1 MKEELESMGLV
12 VEYKVFELPN
22 FDVVIAI
29 WEDKHELPPLY
40 VEVTV
45 SEHEAWTMSKLTKQ
59 DILQILTATD
69 SEIIKYMSETVKYRE
84 NNIITYSKNIF
95 IPLTEICRND
105 CGYCNFKKNP
115 DDPEAIILKS
125 KEEILASLKEA
136 EEYGCKEAMFAF
148 GEDADEEEI
157 VKIKLKEYG
166 YDNMIDYIVDVCQ
179 MTLDKTTLLPHTN
192 GGNFSFED
200 MKRLKEVNASMGLM
214 LENSSSRLMELPAHN
229 KSPGKNPDLRL
240 ETISNAG
247 KLKIPYTTGILIGIG
262 ETKEEIA
269 ESLLSIRK
277 LYDDYGHIQAVI
289 IQNFTPIPW
298 IEMEN
303 WEEPSFLDMIRT
315 VIAGSLLFKDTD
327 ISIQVPP
334 NLNNDTAQIFLLCGA
349 DDWGGVSPVS
359 PDFVNITSPWP
370 GIDELEKL
378 TEDAGFKLIE
388 RLCVYEK
395 FINRKWL
402 NEYLLEKISNIS

>member
-1 MKEELESMGLV
+1 MSNLTKEE
-12 VEYKVFELPN
+12 
-22 FDVVIAI
+22 I
-29 WEDKHELPPLY
+29 
-40 VEVTV
+40 
-45 SEHEAWTMSKLTKQ
+45 LT
-59 DILQILTATD
+59 ILTAKKTD
-69 SEIIKYMSETVKYRE
+69 IVKYMLETAEYRE
-84 NNIITYSKNIF
+84 NNLITYSKNIF

-115 DDPEAIILKS
+115 DDPEAIILKT
-125 KEEILASLKEA
+125 KEEILADLKEA
-136 EEYGCKEAMFAF
+136 EKYGCKEAMFAF

-157 VKIKLKEYG
+157 VRIRLKEFG

-179 MTLDKTTLLPHTN
+179 MTLDETSLLPHTN

-200 MKRLKEVNASMGLM
+200 LKRLKEVNASMGLM
-214 LENSSSRLMELPAHN
+214 LENSSNRLMELPAHN
-229 KSPGKNPDLRL
+229 KSPGKNPQLRL

-269 ESLLSIRK
+269 ESLLAIKDS
-277 LYDDYGHIQAVI
+277 YDKYGHIQEVI
-289 IQNFTPIPW
+289 IQNFTPIPG

-303 WEEPSFLDMIRT
+303 WSEPSLLDMIRT
-315 VIAGSLLFKDTD
+315 VIAGSLVFKDTD

-334 NLNNDTAQIFLLCGA
+334 NLNNETAQIFLLCGA

-378 TEDAGFKLIE
+378 TNDAGFELTE
-388 RLCVYEK
+388 RLCIYEK
-395 FINRKWL
+395 YINEEWL
-402 NEYLLEKISNIS
+402 SEYLLEKITNLS

>member
-1 MKEELESMGLV
+1 
-12 VEYKVFELPN
+12 
-22 FDVVIAI
+22 
-29 WEDKHELPPLY
+29 
-40 VEVTV
+40 
-45 SEHEAWTMSKLTKQ
+45 MSKLTKN
-59 DILQILTATD
+59 DILQVLTATD
-69 SEIIKYMSETVKYRE
+69 NDIIRYISETAKYRE
-84 NNIITYSKNIF
+84 NNFITFSKNIF

-136 EEYGCKEAMFAF
+136 EEFGCKEAMFAF

-157 VKIKLKEYG
+157 VRLKLKEYG
-166 YDNMIDYIVDVCQ
+166 YNTMIDYIVDICQ
-179 MTLDKTTLLPHTN
+179 MTLDETKLLPHTN

-200 MKRLKEVNASMGLM
+200 LKRLKEVNASMGLM

-229 KSPGKNPDLRL
+229 KSPGKNPTLRL
-240 ETISNAG
+240 ETIENAG

-269 ESLLSIRK
+269 ESLLVIRK
-277 LYDDYGHIQAVI
+277 LYDEYGHIQEVI
-289 IQNFTPIPW
+289 IQNFTPIPG
-298 IEMEN
+298 IEMED
-303 WEEPSFLDMIRT
+303 WAEPSFLDMIRT
-315 VIAGSLLFKDTD
+315 VIAGCLVFKDTD
-327 ISIQVPP
+327 VSIQVPP

-370 GIDELEKL
+370 GIDELENL
-378 TEDAGFKLIE
+378 TNDAGFELIE

-395 FINRKWL
+395 YINDEWL
-402 NEYLLEKISNIS
+402 NPFLVEKCHQFDF

>member
-1 MKEELESMGLV
+1 MTS
-12 VEYKVFELPN
+12 
-22 FDVVIAI
+22 I
-29 WEDKHELPPLY
+29 
-40 VEVTV
+40 
-45 SEHEAWTMSKLTKQ
+45 TKD
-59 DILQILTATD
+59 DILQILNATD
-69 SEIIKYMSETVKYRE
+69 SEIIKFMLETAKYRE
-84 NNIITYSKNIF
+84 NNHITFSKNIF

-115 DDPEAIILKS
+115 DDPHAIILKT
-125 KEEILASLKEA
+125 KEEILADLKEA
-136 EEYGCKEAMFAF
+136 EKHGCTEALFTF

-157 VKIKLKEYG
+157 VRMKLKEYG
-166 YDNMIDYIVDVCQ
+166 YDSMVDYIVDVCQ
-179 MTLDKTTLLPHTN
+179 MTLDETSLLPHTN
-192 GGNFSFED
+192 GGNFAYED
-200 MKRLKEVNASMGLM
+200 LKHLKEVNASMGLM
-214 LENSSSRLMELPAHN
+214 LENSSKRLMELPAHN
-229 KSPGKNPDLRL
+229 KSPGKNPELRI
-240 ETISNAG
+240 ETIKNAG

-269 ESLLSIRK
+269 DSLLTIK
-277 LYDDYGHIQAVI
+277 EIYDEYRHIQEVI
-289 IQNFTPIPW
+289 IQNFTPIPG

-315 VIAGSLLFKDTD
+315 VIAGTLVFKDTD
-327 ISIQVPP
+327 VSIQVPP

-359 PDFVNITSPWP
+359 PDYVNITSPWP

-395 FINRKWL
+395 YINDEWL
-402 NEYLLEKISNIS
+402 NKNLLDNIANLS

>member
-1 MKEELESMGLV
+1 MTSITKE
-12 VEYKVFELPN
+12 
-22 FDVVIAI
+22 
-29 WEDKHELPPLY
+29 
-40 VEVTV
+40 
-45 SEHEAWTMSKLTKQ
+45 

-69 SEIIKYMSETVKYRE
+69 SEIIRFMLETAKYRE
-84 NNIITYSKNIF
+84 NNLITFSKNVF

-115 DDPEAIILKS
+115 DDPQAIILKT
-125 KEEILASLKEA
+125 KEEILGDLKEA
-136 EEYGCKEAMFAF
+136 EKHGCTEALFTF

-157 VKIKLKEYG
+157 VRMKLKEYG
-166 YDNMIDYIVDVCQ
+166 YDNMIDYTVDICQ
-179 MTLDKTTLLPHTN
+179 MTLDETSLLPHTN
-192 GGNFSFED
+192 GGNFAYND
-200 MKRLKEVNASMGLM
+200 LKRLKEVNASMGLM
-214 LENSSSRLMELPAHN
+214 LESSSKRLMELPAHN
-229 KSPGKNPDLRL
+229 KSPGKNPELRI
-240 ETISNAG
+240 ETIENAG

-269 ESLLSIRK
+269 DSLLTIK
-277 LYDDYGHIQAVI
+277 DIYDKYGHIQEVI
-289 IQNFTPIPW
+289 IQNFTPIPG

-303 WEEPSFLDMIRT
+303 WDEPSFLDMIRT
-315 VIAGSLLFKDTD
+315 VIAGTLLFKDTD
-327 ISIQVPP
+327 VSIQVPP

-359 PDFVNITSPWP
+359 PDYVNITSPWP

-395 FINRKWL
+395 YINSEWL
-402 NEYLLEKISNIS
+402 NDTLLDRISKTLEHQ

>member
-1 MKEELESMGLV
+1 
-12 VEYKVFELPN
+12 
-22 FDVVIAI
+22 
-29 WEDKHELPPLY
+29 
-40 VEVTV
+40 
-45 SEHEAWTMSKLTKQ
+45 MSKLTKQ

-69 SEIIKYMSETVKYRE
+69 SEIIKYMSETAKYRG

-277 LYDDYGHIQAVI
+277 LYDDYGHIQEVI
-289 IQNFTPIPW
+289 IQNFTPIPG

>member
-1 MKEELESMGLV
+1 MTS
-12 VEYKVFELPN
+12 
-22 FDVVIAI
+22 
-29 WEDKHELPPLY
+29 
-40 VEVTV
+40 T
-45 SEHEAWTMSKLTKQ
+45 TKN
-59 DILQILTATD
+59 DILQILNATD
-69 SEIIKYMSETVKYRE
+69 SEIIKFMLETAKYRE
-84 NNIITYSKNIF
+84 NNLITFSKNIF

-115 DDPEAIILKS
+115 EDPHAIILKT
-125 KEEILASLKEA
+125 KKEILADLKEA
-136 EEYGCKEAMFAF
+136 EKHGCTEALFTF

-157 VKIKLKEYG
+157 VRVKLKEYG
-166 YDNMIDYIVDVCQ
+166 YDSMIDYIVDVCQ
-179 MTLDKTTLLPHTN
+179 MTLDETSLLPHTN
-192 GGNFSFED
+192 GGNFAYD
-200 MKRLKEVNASMGLM
+200 DLKRLKEVNASMGLM
-214 LENSSSRLMELPAHN
+214 LENSSNRLMELPAHN
-229 KSPGKNPDLRL
+229 KSPGKNPELRI
-240 ETISNAG
+240 ETIKNAG

-269 ESLLSIRK
+269 DSFLTIKEI
-277 LYDDYGHIQAVI
+277 YDEYEHIQEVI
-289 IQNFTPIPW
+289 IQNFTPIPG

-315 VIAGSLLFKDTD
+315 VIAGTLVFKDTD
-327 ISIQVPP
+327 VSIQVPP

-359 PDFVNITSPWP
+359 PDYVNITSPWP

-395 FINRKWL
+395 YINDEWL
-402 NEYLLEKISNIS
+402 NENLLDNIANLSEHQ

>member
-1 MKEELESMGLV
+1 MTS
-12 VEYKVFELPN
+12 
-22 FDVVIAI
+22 I
-29 WEDKHELPPLY
+29 
-40 VEVTV
+40 
-45 SEHEAWTMSKLTKQ
+45 TKD
-59 DILQILTATD
+59 DILQILNATD
-69 SEIIKYMSETVKYRE
+69 SEIIKFMLETAKYRE
-84 NNIITYSKNIF
+84 NNHITFSKNIF

-115 DDPEAIILKS
+115 DDPHAIILKT
-125 KEEILASLKEA
+125 KEEILADLKEA
-136 EEYGCKEAMFAF
+136 EKHGCTEALFTF

-157 VKIKLKEYG
+157 VRMKLKEYG
-166 YDNMIDYIVDVCQ
+166 YDSMVDYIVDVCQ
-179 MTLDKTTLLPHTN
+179 MTLDETSLLPHTN
-192 GGNFSFED
+192 GGNFAYED
-200 MKRLKEVNASMGLM
+200 LKHLKEVNASMGLM
-214 LENSSSRLMELPAHN
+214 LENSSKRLMELPAHN
-229 KSPGKNPDLRL
+229 KSPGKNPELRI
-240 ETISNAG
+240 ETIKNAG

-269 ESLLSIRK
+269 DSLLTIK
-277 LYDDYGHIQAVI
+277 EIYDEYRHIQEVI
-289 IQNFTPIPW
+289 IQNFTPIPG

-315 VIAGSLLFKDTD
+315 VIAATLVFKDTD
-327 ISIQVPP
+327 VSIQVPP

-359 PDFVNITSPWP
+359 PDYVNITSPWP

-395 FINRKWL
+395 YINDEWL
-402 NEYLLEKISNIS
+402 NKNLLDNIANLS